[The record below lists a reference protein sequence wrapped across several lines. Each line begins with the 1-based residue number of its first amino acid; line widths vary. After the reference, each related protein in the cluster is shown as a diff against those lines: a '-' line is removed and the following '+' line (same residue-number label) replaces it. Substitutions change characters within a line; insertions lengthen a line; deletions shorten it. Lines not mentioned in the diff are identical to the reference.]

1 MAVNNFTLIVIGQVI
16 SLLGSAMLRFALNLY
31 VLDITGR
38 ADIFA
43 AVIAISSI
51 PAIIFSPIGGAIA
64 DRFNRRN
71 LMVIFDFS
79 SSAIVLLLILLM
91 GTGTI
96 PVAAIGAI
104 LTILA
109 IISSM
114 YQPAVQASVP
124 TLVSGDQLAG
134 ANGIVSGVGA
144 LAGLLG
150 PVLGGVMYGF
160 IGLKILVIIS
170 CIAFFLSAVMEIF
183 IRIPFTKR
191 TSDKRIIGTILNDV
205 KDGFLYIAKKKTIIL
220 KVVSVAAVL
229 NLILTPLFIIG
240 TPYILRVAMK
250 STDIQ
255 YGIGLGILQLSAIV
269 GALSTGVFAKKL
281 RISKLHIPIIAIA
294 LLLLPMA
301 FAVTPAFL
309 ELGYMPSFALFFL
322 FTFAAFF
329 ILTLVSVFVVTD
341 IQKMTPNEMLGKVL
355 ATMMAV
361 SQIAAPLGQAL
372 YGALFQIL
380 NDRLYVPLLF
390 ASVFTA
396 VIALGARKLL
406 RQEQPAV
413 GHQTSD

>member
-1 MAVNNFTLIVIGQVI
+1 MTVIKAEKAANKFNRNFTLVVIGQVI

-191 TSDKRIIGTILNDV
+191 ASDKRIIGTILNDV
-205 KDGFLYIAKKKTIIL
+205 KDGFLYISKKKTIIL

-229 NLILTPLFIIG
+229 NLILTP
-240 TPYILRVAMK
+240 
-250 STDIQ
+250 
-255 YGIGLGILQLSAIV
+255 
-269 GALSTGVFAKKL
+269 
-281 RISKLHIPIIAIA
+281 
-294 LLLLPMA
+294 
-301 FAVTPAFL
+301 
-309 ELGYMPSFALFFL
+309 
-322 FTFAAFF
+322 
-329 ILTLVSVFVVTD
+329 
-341 IQKMTPNEMLGKVL
+341 
-355 ATMMAV
+355 
-361 SQIAAPLGQAL
+361 
-372 YGALFQIL
+372 
-380 NDRLYVPLLF
+380 
-390 ASVFTA
+390 
-396 VIALGARKLL
+396 
-406 RQEQPAV
+406 
-413 GHQTSD
+413 